1 MQHILKRKHAKLIYN
16 PIRISINKI
25 ENKNTFRIKKGFYLV
40 LLTPER
46 MNLLGSTK
54 RNITKME
61 NVKMNLIYITEVVL
75 VHCNIINYDDQ
86 QDS

>member
-1 MQHILKRKHAKLIYN
+1 MQHILKKTHAKSIYN
-16 PIRISINKI
+16 PIRIYINKI
-25 ENKNTFRIKKGFYLV
+25 ENKNTFRIKKGYYLV

-46 MNLLGSTK
+46 MKLLGSTK

-75 VHCNIINYDDQ
+75 VNCNIINYDDQ